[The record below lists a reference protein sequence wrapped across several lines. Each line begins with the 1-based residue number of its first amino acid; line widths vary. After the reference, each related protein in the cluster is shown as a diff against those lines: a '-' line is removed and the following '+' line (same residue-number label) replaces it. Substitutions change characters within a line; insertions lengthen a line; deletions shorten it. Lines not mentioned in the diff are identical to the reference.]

1 MTFRLVA
8 LSTLI
13 LTATASAGPAP
24 TADWPQFRGPNRD
37 GLAAS
42 RGLARSWPAEG
53 PRVLW
58 KRPIGA
64 AFAGIA
70 VVSDRL
76 YTMASE
82 GDLELALCLD
92 ATTGKEIWR
101 QNIGPRLVQEF
112 GDGPRSTP
120 SLDGDTVYLTT
131 GKSTLH
137 ALAAADGAKRWSVDL
152 VTTFGAEVPRF
163 GFSSSPLID
172 GELLILDVGGSGT
185 QSIVAFEKA
194 TGKVR
199 WTAAEGPASYS
210 SPIAIEIAG
219 VRQYIFARRL
229 PPAGAEM
236 IALSTSGQLLWRHPA
251 PPTVLVTP
259 TFVAPNRVY
268 ISSGDDA
275 GAVLVEV
282 THTDGA
288 WAAKDV
294 WKNPRFKN
302 HFNASVLVG
311 NALYGFDNA
320 TFKGITLDRGEQT
333 WAIRG
338 LGKGSLVSADGLLF
352 VLTDEG
358 MLVLVEAN
366 PQSYEEKGR
375 AQVMTGRAW
384 TSPSLAGNRLF
395 VRDQDELVALD
406 VSAPQSVTP

>member
-1 MTFRLVA
+1 MTFRPLA
-8 LSTLI
+8 LSTFL
-13 LTATASAGPAP
+13 LAATVTAAPAP
-24 TADWPQFRGPNRD
+24 TTDWPQFRGPNRD
-37 GLAAS
+37 GLSAS
-42 RGLARSWPAEG
+42 RGLARSWPVEG

-70 VVSDRL
+70 VVGDRL
-76 YTMASE
+76 YTMETE
-82 GDLELALCLD
+82 GDLEVALCLD
-92 ATTGKEIWR
+92 AATGKQIWR
-101 QNIGPRLVQEF
+101 QTIGPRLVQEF

-120 SLDGDTVYLTT
+120 TLDGDAVYLTT
-131 GKSTLH
+131 GKSALF

-163 GFSSSPLID
+163 GYSSSPLID

-199 WTAAEGPASYS
+199 WTAGEGPASYS
-210 SPIAIEIAG
+210 SPIAVEIDG
-219 VRQYIFARRL
+219 VRQYVFARRL
-229 PPAGAEM
+229 PPTSAEM
-236 IALSTSGQLLWRHPA
+236 VAISTSGQVLWRHPA
-251 PPTVLVTP
+251 PPGVLVTP
-259 TFVAPNRVY
+259 TFVPPNRIY

-275 GAVLVEV
+275 GALLVEV
-282 THTDGA
+282 GASAGA
-288 WAAKDV
+288 WSAKEV

-302 HFNASVLVG
+302 HFNASVLVDKT
-311 NALYGFDNA
+311 LYGFDNA
-320 TFKGITLDRGEQT
+320 TFKGISLDRGEQT

-338 LGKGSLVSADGLLF
+338 LGKGSLVAADSLLF

-358 MLVLVEAN
+358 TLVLVEAS
-366 PQSYEEKGR
+366 PESYQEKGR

-384 TSPSLAGNRLF
+384 TSPSLAGNHLF

-406 VSAPQSVTP
+406 LSAPKPVTP